1 MRTPPQILIVD
12 DNAANLDILETRLA
26 AHGYDIITARDGA
39 EGLAV
44 AIERKPDLILL
55 DIMMPKMDGIEVCR
69 RLKGDPSL
77 PFIPI
82 ILVTAKAEAEDVV
95 GGLEAGGDEYLTKP
109 VDQKALVARVKS
121 MLRIKELHDT
131 TQEQAER
138 IEADAARLAEWNESL
153 RTQVAQQVAELDRVG
168 QLKRFFSPQ
177 IADVIASSGS
187 DDLMASHRREIT
199 VVFCDLRGFTPFAET
214 AEHEDVM
221 RVLGEYHEAVG
232 PLIFRFEATLEHF
245 AGDGLMAIFNDPVP
259 CPDPAARAV
268 RMALAMR
275 VAVDG
280 LVERWHKRGYDLGLG
295 VGIAV
300 GYATLGQ
307 IGFEGRFHYGA
318 IGTVLNLASRLCD
331 TAKAGQIMLT
341 QRVYADVEDLAEVE
355 PVGDLELKGFAKPV
369 PTFNLLALKEGAT

>member
-1 MRTPPQILIVD
+1 MRTPPLILIVD
-12 DNAANLDILETRLA
+12 DSPANIDVFETRLA
-26 AHGYDIITARDGA
+26 ANGYDIISAGDGE

-44 AIERKPDLILL
+44 ARERQPDLILL
-55 DIMMPKMDGIEVCR
+55 DIMMPKMDGIEVCQ
-69 RLKGDPSL
+69 RLKDDPSL
-77 PFIPI
+77 PFMPI

-95 GGLEAGGDEYLTKP
+95 AGLEAGGDEYLTKP
-109 VDQKALVARVKS
+109 VDHKSLVARVKS
-121 MLRIKELHDT
+121 MLRIKELHDIT
-131 TQEQAER
+131 EEQAKGMA
-138 IEADAARLAEWNESL
+138 ADAARLAELNETL
-153 RTQVAQQVAELDRVG
+153 EKRVAQQVQELDRVG

-177 IADVIASSGS
+177 IADAIASSGS
-187 DDLMASHRREIT
+187 DELMASHRREIT

-245 AGDGLMAIFNDPVP
+245 AGDGMMAIFNDPVP

-275 VAVDG
+275 VAVDS
-280 LVERWHKRGYDLGLG
+280 LIERWRKQGYDLGLG

-331 TAKAGQIMLT
+331 AAEAGQIMLT
-341 QRVYADVEDLAEVE
+341 ERVYADVEDLAEVV
-355 PVGDLELKGFAKPV
+355 PMGDLELKGFAKPV
-369 PTFNLLALKEGAT
+369 PTLNLLALKEGAT

>member
-12 DNAANLDILETRLA
+12 DNPANLDIFETRLA
-26 AHGYDIITARDGA
+26 AHGYDIITARDGE

-55 DIMMPKMDGIEVCR
+55 DIMMPKLDGIEVCR
-69 RLKGDPSL
+69 RLKGDPKL
-77 PFIPI
+77 PFMPI
-82 ILVTAKAEAEDVV
+82 ILVTAKAETEDLVA
-95 GGLEAGGDEYLTKP
+95 GLEAGGDEYLTKP

-131 TQEQAER
+131 TREQAER

-153 RTQVAQQVAELDRVG
+153 QKQVAQQVAELDRVG

-177 IADVIASSGS
+177 IADVIASDGS

-221 RVLGEYHEAVG
+221 RVLREYHEAVG

-245 AGDGLMAIFNDPVP
+245 AGDGLMAIFNDPVH
-259 CPDPAARAV
+259 CPDPAARAI

-275 VAVDG
+275 EEVDG
-280 LVERWHKRGYDLGLG
+280 LVERWRKRGYDLGLG

-300 GYATLGQ
+300 GYATLGE

-331 TAKAGQIMLT
+331 AAEAGQILLT
-341 QRVYADVEDLAEVE
+341 RRVHADVEDLAEVE
-355 PVGDLELKGFAKPV
+355 PVGDLEIKGFAKPV
-369 PTFNLLALKEGAT
+369 PTLNLLALKEGAT